1 MAMQNKEDSCNTNL
15 AEQGNNGNEIF
26 GEKEDKKKKSN
37 NIDWKHGGY
46 VFIQK
51 VRRFFSNPNPPKKKK
66 ELDVLEQ
73 IQILIETNTTNE
85 NIEKCKELSK
95 LHRITENTKARKRL
109 EQWSLKVIC
118 TYLIVVLVIIILNY
132 TVSFFNEGDAPIP
145 SQIMI
150 TILST
155 TTVNIIG
162 LGLIVLRGHFLSKEI
177 FESSK
182 GKDGDETK

>member
-1 MAMQNKEDSCNTNL
+1 MEMQGE
-15 AEQGNNGNEIF
+15 GNNGKEIF
-26 GEKEDKKKKSN
+26 GEQADEKKGSCKNYK
-37 NIDWKHGGY
+37 WKYGGY
-46 VFIQK
+46 IVIQA
-51 VRRFFSNPNPPKKKK
+51 VRGFFSNPNPKKPKK
-66 ELDVLEQ
+66 ELDLLEQ
-73 IQILIETNTTNE
+73 IQVLIETNVTNE

-162 LGLIVLRGHFLSKEI
+162 LGLIVLRGHFLSKDFLE
-177 FESSK
+177 FHKE
-182 GKDGDETK
+182 DQ